1 MSNMT
6 SVDLLPSAPPPE
18 LDPHGLRP
26 HRPEL
31 RTAELRLA
39 LARAEQKHLQHL
51 SPATISRL
59 CRRPW
64 VCSGQVLTREALLRL
79 ASRGRDLGVST
90 VDVRRTQNLQSR
102 GPHAEFCTAEPCLP
116 AASTSV
122 PTARGERGHAG
133 RVPVGRGCGGVA
145 RHCGPPGQHNGVCL
159 KGSGLQL
166 SGYTGVQRWCANTR

>member
-1 MSNMT
+1 M
-6 SVDLLPSAPPPE
+6 
-18 LDPHGLRP
+18 
-26 HRPEL
+26 
-31 RTAELRLA
+31 
-39 LARAEQKHLQHL
+39 
-51 SPATISRL
+51 
-59 CRRPW
+59 
-64 VCSGQVLTREALLRL
+64 CSGQVLTREALLRL

-90 VDVRRTQNLQSR
+90 VDLRRTQNLQSR

-166 SGYTGVQRWCANTR
+166 SGYTGVRRRCANTR